1 MRLAAL
7 SLAPRCAAADK
18 STEGAWEAALQSA
31 RHHDIKSQA
40 DKEGG
45 EKKIKDRRRSRIKL
59 MQNGLNSSVFRQG
72 FDCMFLASCS
82 ASVCCFYS

>member
-18 STEGAWEAALQSA
+18 SIEGVWEAALQSA
-31 RHHDIKSQA
+31 RHHNIKSQA

-45 EKKIKDRRRSRIKL
+45 KKKNQRATVR
-59 MQNGLNSSVFRQG
+59 QNQMNAKRAGLVRLQIRF
-72 FDCMFLASCS
+72 
-82 ASVCCFYS
+82 